1 MIWWL
6 FITYAVIGA
15 ISLIVLI
22 IMLVLGGLGSVDV
35 DIDVPGIE
43 VEGPNLDIGD
53 GGSPG
58 PVSVPVIL
66 SFMSAFGI
74 LGAIMTYFKVH
85 PAITPFLSAAASLI
99 LAGVLFLFT
108 LYLFKRAQAD
118 STISVPK
125 LVGMEASVNVSIR
138 GGKEGQVVLVTE
150 QRGRT
155 ILPAVADR
163 DIVENTRVRIVGVVG
178 DAVKVVPISDRSNKV
193 KVKK

>member
-43 VEGPNLDIGD
+43 VEGPNFDIGD
-53 GGSPG
+53 GGAPG

-74 LGAIMTYFKVH
+74 LGAIMTFFEVH

-99 LAGVLFLFT
+99 LAGVLFLLT

-118 STISVPK
+118 STISIPK

-163 DIVENTRVRIVGVVG
+163 DIEENTRVRITGVVG
-178 DAVKVVPISDRSNKV
+178 DAVKVMPISDRRNKV
-193 KVKK
+193 KGKK